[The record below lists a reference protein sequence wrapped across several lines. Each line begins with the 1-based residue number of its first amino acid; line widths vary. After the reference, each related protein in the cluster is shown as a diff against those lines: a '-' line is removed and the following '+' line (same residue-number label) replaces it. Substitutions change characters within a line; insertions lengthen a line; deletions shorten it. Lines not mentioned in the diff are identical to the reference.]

1 MCPLQKKINKTDTSS
16 MATLNWIG
24 KIYRFYT
31 RWYTLLL
38 KLFFSTLPGR
48 WIFSIFRNLKVYQV
62 LKTTDRISSLDVFR
76 AIAIIAVVIYHYHHI
91 LNFGNLGVDLF
102 FVISGLLV
110 GGILT
115 KEFEKDQKINIPK
128 FLLQRGFKIWPSF
141 YFLLTFGSLMAFLMY
156 RNSHSSFIIPFRDI
170 NRYIFFY
177 QNYIDQPEHWTFDH
191 IWSLCVEEHFYIMLP
206 IVFFTI
212 QLFISRKNKLRA
224 LYVAVFMAI
233 VMGIVFKYFSL
244 FYTAKGDTYTG
255 THNRIDAL
263 AWGVLLNL
271 ILTHYGDKL
280 KQIRWLPVLSIIG
293 ILLFSIAIYINR
305 HTESLVY
312 HKIVLQSFV
321 PICFFLIILGVYFL
335 DFSKLYL
342 LRTMGY
348 YSYNWYLWHP
358 MFVWAITDILGPGRI
373 GLGFYMVVSL
383 LMAVLATVTIEEPF
397 LEMRKKVIPVL
408 FKKAPG
414 LKISAQTS

>member
-1 MCPLQKKINKTDTSS
+1 MKIGYPMISTI
-16 MATLNWIG
+16 IG
-24 KIYRFYT
+24 KIFRIWSILYLRLITIIISTFPG
-31 RWYTLLL
+31 
-38 KLFFSTLPGR
+38 KLFFNL
-48 WIFSIFRNLKVYQV
+48 FKKLKVYGV

-115 KEFEKDQKINIPK
+115 REFEKDQKINIPK

-141 YFLLTFGSLMAFLMY
+141 YFFLTFGSLMAFLLY
-156 RNSHSSFIIPFRDI
+156 RNSHDEFMIPLSDVK
-170 NRYIFFY
+170 RYVFFY
-177 QNYIDQPEHWTFDH
+177 QNYVEMPIHWTFDH

-206 IVFFTI
+206 LVFFTI
-212 QLFISRKNKLRA
+212 QLFISKKNKIKA
-224 LYVAVFMAI
+224 LYVAVILAI
-233 VMGIVFKYFSL
+233 IMGVVFKYFSL
-244 FYTAKGDTYTG
+244 YYTASKDTYTG

-271 ILTHYGDKL
+271 ILTHYGEKL
-280 KQIRWLPVLSIIG
+280 KTIKWLPVVSITG
-293 ILLFSIAIYINR
+293 ILLFAIAIYINR
-305 HTESLVY
+305 HTSSLIY

-321 PICFFLIILGVYFL
+321 PICFFLIILGVYYL
-335 DFSKLYL
+335 DFSKFYI

-373 GLGFYMVVSL
+373 GLSVYIFISL
-383 LMAVLATVTIEEPF
+383 SMAILATVVVEEPF
-397 LEMRKKVIPVL
+397 LELRRKVIPVL
-408 FKKAPG
+408 FRKRSVVQVTP
-414 LKISAQTS
+414 LTS